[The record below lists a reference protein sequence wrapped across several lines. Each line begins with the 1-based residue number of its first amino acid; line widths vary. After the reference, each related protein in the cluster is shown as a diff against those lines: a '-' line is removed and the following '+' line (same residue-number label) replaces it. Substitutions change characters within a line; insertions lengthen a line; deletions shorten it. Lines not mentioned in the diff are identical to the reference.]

1 MSDMTEAEIT
11 KAIIKWLETLP
22 NTWIFKIHGHG
33 YGLGG
38 SQKTGVPDICL
49 ESERFGR
56 IWLEVKTAKGQLKP
70 SQEREFPKM
79 QAAGARVHIVRSLEE
94 VKAILLGEAA

>member
-1 MSDMTEAEIT
+1 
-11 KAIIKWLETLP
+11 
-22 NTWIFKIHGHG
+22 
-33 YGLGG
+33 
-38 SQKTGVPDICL
+38 
-49 ESERFGR
+49 
-56 IWLEVKTAKGQLKP
+56 LEVKTAKGQLKP